1 MLDRYKTPYPNDIIR
16 HWLLTS
22 SYHAISLNMVKEYI
36 LGIIQNRTR
45 GLMSLFR
52 SVAM

>member
-1 MLDRYKTPYPNDIIR
+1 MLDRDKTSYPNDIIR

-36 LGIIQNRTR
+36 IGKIQNRTL